1 MDSTRVVWKV
11 SVLGP
16 DGSGKSSLISR
27 IIYDSDS
34 PDIQPRSILKKS
46 LSIDDR
52 GKKILV
58 DLLFLEIDPSNGDDK
73 LVVGSNALI
82 VTADLTDESTLLE
95 AEKILRMINRTGS
108 KSFIL
113 LVANKLDRK
122 YEARFWTE
130 DLDAISKKY
139 DVPYVVASAKNGEG
153 IEDLTKTLTDQLLK
167 RFLKKRLNAQG
178 N

>member
-11 SVLGP
+11 SVIGP

-34 PDIQPRSILKKS
+34 TGIQSKSILKKS
-46 LSIDDR
+46 LSISDH
-52 GKKILV
+52 GKKILA

-82 VTADLTDESTLLE
+82 VTVDLTNQSTLSE
-95 AEKILRMINRTGS
+95 AEKILKMINKAGS

-122 YEARFWTE
+122 YEASFWTE
-130 DLDAISKKY
+130 DLDAISRKY
-139 DVPYVVASAKNGEG
+139 DVPYLVASAKNGEG
-153 IEDLTKTLTDQLLK
+153 IEELTKILTDQLLK
-167 RFLKKRLNAQG
+167 RFLKKRLNA
-178 N
+178 

>member
-46 LSIDDR
+46 LSINDK

-58 DLLFLEIDPSNGDDK
+58 DLLFL
-73 LVVGSNALI
+73 
-82 VTADLTDESTLLE
+82 
-95 AEKILRMINRTGS
+95 
-108 KSFIL
+108 
-113 LVANKLDRK
+113 
-122 YEARFWTE
+122 
-130 DLDAISKKY
+130 
-139 DVPYVVASAKNGEG
+139 
-153 IEDLTKTLTDQLLK
+153 
-167 RFLKKRLNAQG
+167 
-178 N
+178 